1 MGYVPK
7 LRLTFQVRGDD
18 DSMFMGWLNQN
29 KVNSLAKNLTYAEI
43 PGYFTWSQSGKR
55 FKGKRRGFE
64 VGRIGHVPREIGEFF
79 FLRILLVL
87 DIVRG
92 PTCDEDLRSYEG
104 VVYETYRK
112 ACSARG
118 ILEG

>member
-18 DSMFMGWLNQN
+18 DSMLMGWLNQN

-43 PGYFTWSQSGKR
+43 PGYFTWSQWGKR

-64 VGRIGHVPREIGEFF
+64 VGRIGHVPREMGEFF
-79 FLRILLVL
+79 FFENPSSPRYSERA
-87 DIVRG
+87 DM
-92 PTCDEDLRSYEG
+92 
-104 VVYETYRK
+104 
-112 ACSARG
+112 
-118 ILEG
+118 